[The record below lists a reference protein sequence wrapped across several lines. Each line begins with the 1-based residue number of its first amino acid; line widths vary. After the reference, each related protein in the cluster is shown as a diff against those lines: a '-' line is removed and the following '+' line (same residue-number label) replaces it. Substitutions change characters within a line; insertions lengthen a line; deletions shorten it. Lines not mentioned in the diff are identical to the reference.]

1 MKKRKNYRKPLV
13 IVTCLFLAVVTIGV
27 LFENRKPKEEDAEEI
42 HIAAPFLFRRMIYE
56 MQPFYAFLAGDTV
69 PASPMFLYSTDHAG
83 VEDIKE
89 YYLALMEVRSDD
101 EAVVYSD
108 VIPGVDGGTDISGF
122 IKGLLVNKTEASEEG
137 QEVKK
142 KDNSLM
148 MFPDTDYFFEAGSGF
163 VSRIEA
169 PLYCGFQQAEV
180 KSNVFTHEELR
191 DFSFVMERFY
201 TVDASTAPVSLTD
214 LDALLDVDCT
224 VDRTREG
231 PHILIYHTHS
241 QEGFAD
247 SVPGDKSTSIM
258 GAGEYLAELLR
269 GRYGYSVYHHTG
281 TYDVDNRDDA
291 YAVAAPAI
299 EEILEEYPQIQVII
313 DLHRDGVAENR
324 HLMKEVQGI
333 PMAQFMFFNGVS
345 YSNKKGE
352 LTYLP
357 NVNLE
362 ANLALS
368 LKLGIAAN
376 EYYPGLARTNYLNAY
391 RYNMHYRDK
400 SILIELGAQTN
411 TVEEVMNA
419 CEPLAHILDVVLSG
433 KEKYQ

>member
-1 MKKRKNYRKPLV
+1 MKKRKDYRKLLAV
-13 IVTCLFLAVVTIGV
+13 ATCLFLAVVTIGV
-27 LFENRKPKEEDAEEI
+27 LFENRKPKEEVTKED
-42 HIAAPFLFRRMIYE
+42 HIAVPFLFRRMIYE
-56 MQPFYAFLAGDTV
+56 MQPFYAFLAGDIV
-69 PASPMFLYSTDHAG
+69 PTSPFFLYATDHAG
-83 VEDIKE
+83 VEDVKE
-89 YYLALMEVRSDD
+89 YYITLMEA
-101 EAVVYSD
+101 ENNGAPTAYSNT
-108 VIPGVDGGTDISGF
+108 IPGLIGSADVSLYM
-122 IKGLLVNKTEASEEG
+122 K
-137 QEVKK
+137 EVPSKEPIIQGDNEIK
-142 KDNSLM
+142 KDNSFV

-169 PLYCGFQQAEV
+169 PSYCNFQQAEV
-180 KSNVFTHEELR
+180 KSAVFTHEELR

-201 TVDASTAPVSLTD
+201 TVDASTAPISLTD
-214 LDALLDVDCT
+214 LESLLAMDCT

-231 PHILIYHTHS
+231 PQILIYHTHS

-247 SVPGDKSTSIM
+247 SVPGDRSTTIM

-281 TYDVDNRDDA
+281 TYDVDSRDDA
-291 YAVAAPAI
+291 YAKAAPAI
-299 EEILEEYPQIQVII
+299 EEILAEYPQIQVII

-324 HLMKEVQGI
+324 HLVKEVQGI

-357 NVNLE
+357 NENLE
-362 ANLALS
+362 MNLALS

-376 EYYPGLARTNYLNAY
+376 EYYPGLTRTNYLNAY